1 MQLKHKLVDQISGQ
15 YVPTTEASTDQV
27 DPEHR
32 IAYWEEHNAVELI
45 GLTCRELHGVAL
57 QAYER
62 NYDLGRVRL
71 SDIRGSSHEIERG
84 PSMVRRLPKNALFAS
99 VLVDGRGYFLQNGQK
114 VWLEPGD
121 AVLYATDQ
129 PYLFGFS
136 KPMRQILVDLD
147 LQTAQC
153 KGWPRLHGPVLVGQN
168 RRLDRYDMMSFVSI
182 LTKFVQ
188 LPVQSQANC
197 VAASVQSLIGRAV
210 GTTVSRGRDSTA
222 QLRYAR
228 AKAFISERAANPGFD
243 REQLAAFMGMSLRTL
258 ERLFVQ
264 FGSTLTE
271 AVWQQRLEKARDLL
285 TMPSTQTLPIA
296 EIAGRS
302 GFVSQAHF
310 STAFR
315 RFYGVSPR
323 QFREQCLVVK

>member
-1 MQLKHKLVDQISGQ
+1 
-15 YVPTTEASTDQV
+15 
-27 DPEHR
+27 
-32 IAYWEEHNAVELI
+32 
-45 GLTCRELHGVAL
+45 
-57 QAYER
+57 
-62 NYDLGRVRL
+62 
-71 SDIRGSSHEIERG
+71 
-84 PSMVRRLPKNALFAS
+84 LFAS